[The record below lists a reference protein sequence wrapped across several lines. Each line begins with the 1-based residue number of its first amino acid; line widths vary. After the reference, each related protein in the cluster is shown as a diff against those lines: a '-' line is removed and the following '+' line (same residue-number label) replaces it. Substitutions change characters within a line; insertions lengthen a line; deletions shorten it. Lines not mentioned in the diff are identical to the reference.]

1 MYSEAVFSKLGTV
14 IRNVKSGLFVS
25 KDGRWFYKDNTQTA
39 LFTLLLFT
47 LLLFFARIVTGVQ
60 KSITNAQGALFYL
73 FTFLPFIIKSST
85 CAQGALF
92 AFLFFY
98 LFTLN

>member
-39 LFTLLLFT
+39 LFTLLLF
-47 LLLFFARIVTGVQ
+47 FARIVTGVQ

-73 FTFLPFIIKSST
+73 FTFLPFIIKTST
-85 CAQGALF
+85 CAQGAVF